1 MKKLSVIRGHGISCP
16 YGLSVIDACKN
27 IGEMISQLQPLDSV
41 EGENKEKTIEK
52 NKFLYSTQKTGK
64 RCLYAN
70 VILEKFNTVDCSYG
84 DTAAG
89 EQTGYLPASP
99 LYQRTFIGY
108 GLDGDDRQQN
118 ITDPRLTFEGPD
130 KGLDVP
136 FGMFSIFSSKEN
148 EAELIRIASK
158 TANKIVNIR
167 DSIALLRNRYFDTL
181 KLIIPNNHIVKLNDV
196 QLEELLLVIDDW
208 AK

>member
-1 MKKLSVIRGHGISCP
+1 
-16 YGLSVIDACKN
+16 
-27 IGEMISQLQPLDSV
+27 
-41 EGENKEKTIEK
+41 
-52 NKFLYSTQKTGK
+52 
-64 RCLYAN
+64 
-70 VILEKFNTVDCSYG
+70 
-84 DTAAG
+84 
-89 EQTGYLPASP
+89 
-99 LYQRTFIGY
+99 
-108 GLDGDDRQQN
+108 
-118 ITDPRLTFEGPD
+118 
-130 KGLDVP
+130 
-136 FGMFSIFSSKEN
+136 MFSIFSSKEN